1 VKKVMRWF
9 FCRGGLEWC
18 SRTSQESPLSNEAR
32 NQRGCAAFG
41 PPRNVPTKGAKKKV
55 EIARSRAKVAST
67 SQIPSSW
74 ERIDSQY
81 PDSQLSP
88 TTSSFPKRKGARLGK
103 TSRSPLPPPTRFP
116 KSTPVPTS
124 IPVLSPIDYIS
135 KFIVSFIENVVDVIN
150 DGNCGFRVIVEFLG
164 LTEESHIMVHGHL
177 IQELK
182 DHRND
187 YVGYMWVRIVITT
200 F

>member
-1 VKKVMRWF
+1 MRWF

-67 SQIPSSW
+67 SRIPSSW
-74 ERIDSQY
+74 EHVDSQNL
-81 PDSQLSP
+81 DSQPSP

-103 TSRSPLPPPTRFP
+103 TSRFPLPPPTRFP
-116 KSTPVPTS
+116 KSTPVPKPISVPTS
-124 IPVLSPIDYIS
+124 IP
-135 KFIVSFIENVVDVIN
+135 F
-150 DGNCGFRVIVEFLG
+150 
-164 LTEESHIMVHGHL
+164 
-177 IQELK
+177 
-182 DHRND
+182 
-187 YVGYMWVRIVITT
+187 
-200 F
+200 

>member
-1 VKKVMRWF
+1 MVVFKGNRMGYHVHALLLLKSATTSLFYWIRYTVIDIGYVWVKKVMRWF

-81 PDSQLSP
+81 PDS
-88 TTSSFPKRKGARLGK
+88 
-103 TSRSPLPPPTRFP
+103 
-116 KSTPVPTS
+116 
-124 IPVLSPIDYIS
+124 
-135 KFIVSFIENVVDVIN
+135 
-150 DGNCGFRVIVEFLG
+150 
-164 LTEESHIMVHGHL
+164 
-177 IQELK
+177 
-182 DHRND
+182 
-187 YVGYMWVRIVITT
+187 
-200 F
+200 